1 MNTVTK
7 ITTEVVNDTFF
18 DHIVNTAFSNGTG
31 QFIKAVDAV
40 AKIAT
45 CHSQNQDF
53 LWDNG
58 IFTPDNNYRS
68 QVDCARKGIYT
79 AFPTHNPVATAVKFV
94 FIETV
99 STPREVL
106 FDMTPK
112 PFWSH
117 GFIGNTTNLVNT
129 IGYGIGKVYGFG
141 YNIIHESFSFE
152 NSIEKV
158 LNTSERFFEK
168 EINEPLP
175 NPKIKIQKFH
185 IPSFYEFEFSFVSG
199 NPFIERPMPY
209 KNIQNIE
216 IPSRLVI
223 NNGVG
228 YRLEDSSILRMNPNE
243 VNYNTHVGDVN
254 VNLSLDYGMINHLS
268 SVYIP
273 TIIGNAPTTSIELG
287 NGTNLTISYEMHGIS
302 IYTIYTLDNF
312 EKGIHI
318 TVNQYHNPN
327 WMDELFIESNYIG
340 IDKIGGFIIN
350 NIVNNL
356 QSNGGGVIILENG
369 TTYTISYEMH
379 GISIYKTHTIN
390 DPANGIH
397 VGVSEYKNPNW
408 QRDLDNK
415 YNIAF
420 ANNFRHVDV
429 LIDGSTITITKEV
442 NRKTITNKFV
452 IDNPHKGIHI
462 EVNEKDDKKYQETA
476 MKQYNST
483 LQSDTYINQRRLGKL
498 IQTTQGLKPNE
509 TKKQT
514 GAFLEKT
521 GEYSNVKIHLWAH
534 RELFFDNELTFQNAI
549 TVGMSASYSI
559 IYNIFRGKYKR
570 HNTKLEFFKELT
582 RDSTIAYGETMII
595 GAATNHLFEEIKFL
609 DLFSLETI
617 GKICPYVSICIS
629 SIYQLCKIKF
639 DSTHPHMKYNDI
651 NSFIQNR
658 ILQTKIGI
666 LGKSFTSII
675 TYYGLLEASSLW
687 LIFGGG
693 FVNFSAMIFFNWM
706 ITKSTSPYRDV
717 VFATTSKYNRLNEKI
732 MMFNKKIEKKD
743 LSEDEKFDVSVLRKF
758 FEMENII
765 QPPIQKIN
773 LNGTHF
779 IGIGLSYSFG
789 GKF

>member
-1 MNTVTK
+1 MN
-7 ITTEVVNDTFF
+7 
-18 DHIVNTAFSNGTG
+18 
-31 QFIKAVDAV
+31 
-40 AKIAT
+40 
-45 CHSQNQDF
+45 
-53 LWDNG
+53 
-58 IFTPDNNYRS
+58 
-68 QVDCARKGIYT
+68 
-79 AFPTHNPVATAVKFV
+79 
-94 FIETV
+94 
-99 STPREVL
+99 
-106 FDMTPK
+106 
-112 PFWSH
+112 
-117 GFIGNTTNLVNT
+117 
-129 IGYGIGKVYGFG
+129 
-141 YNIIHESFSFE
+141 
-152 NSIEKV
+152 
-158 LNTSERFFEK
+158 
-168 EINEPLP
+168 
-175 NPKIKIQKFH
+175 
-185 IPSFYEFEFSFVSG
+185 
-199 NPFIERPMPY
+199 
-209 KNIQNIE
+209 
-216 IPSRLVI
+216 
-223 NNGVG
+223 
-228 YRLEDSSILRMNPNE
+228 
-243 VNYNTHVGDVN
+243 
-254 VNLSLDYGMINHLS
+254 
-268 SVYIP
+268 
-273 TIIGNAPTTSIELG
+273 
-287 NGTNLTISYEMHGIS
+287 
-302 IYTIYTLDNF
+302 
-312 EKGIHI
+312 
-318 TVNQYHNPN
+318 
-327 WMDELFIESNYIG
+327 ELFIESNYIG

-420 ANNFRHVDV
+420 ANNFKHVDV

-442 NRKTITNKFV
+442 NGKTITNKFV

-498 IQTTQGLKPNE
+498 IQTTQGLKTNE
-509 TKKQT
+509 TKKHT
-514 GAFLEKT
+514 DSFLEKN

-549 TVGMSASYSI
+549 TVSMSASYSI

-570 HNTKLEFFKELT
+570 HNTKLGFFKELT

-595 GAATNHLFEEIKFL
+595 GTATNHLFEEIKFL

-617 GKICPYVSICIS
+617 GKICPYVSVCIS

-717 VFATTSKYNRLNEKI
+717 VFATTSKYDRLNEKI

-758 FEMENII
+758 FEMENVI